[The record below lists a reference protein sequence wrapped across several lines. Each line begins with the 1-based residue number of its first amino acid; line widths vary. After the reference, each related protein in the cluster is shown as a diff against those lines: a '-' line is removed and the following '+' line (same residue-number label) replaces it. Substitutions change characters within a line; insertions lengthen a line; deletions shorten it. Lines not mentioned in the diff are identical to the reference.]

1 MIIIKL
7 TTLQYYRDIS
17 MIHYYNTLTR
27 DEKLKLYCFVHIDST
42 ERVLR
47 VTKRNQQMICQVLFK
62 TFASQDGDRRTPSDV
77 SS

>member
-7 TTLQYYRDIS
+7 TTLKYYRDIS
-17 MIHYYNTLTR
+17 RIHYYNTLTR
-27 DEKLKLYCFVHIDST
+27 DEKLKIYCSVHIDST

-47 VTKRNQQMICQVLFK
+47 NQQMIYQVLFK
-62 TFASQDGDRRTPSDV
+62 TFASQDGDRRTPGDV